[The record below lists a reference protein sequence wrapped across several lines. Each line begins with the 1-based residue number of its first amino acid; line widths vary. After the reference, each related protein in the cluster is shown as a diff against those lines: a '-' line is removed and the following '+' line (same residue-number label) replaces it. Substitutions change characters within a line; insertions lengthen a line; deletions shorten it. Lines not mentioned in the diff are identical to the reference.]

1 MSHHPC
7 KTTLKVVAQLT
18 GTETL
23 SVLIVFSFNF
33 QKNGESKRPT
43 GNSLGL
49 QQSKR

>member
-1 MSHHPC
+1 MFHQPC
-7 KTTLKVVAQLT
+7 KTTLKGGGATCRNGAAVSFN
-18 GTETL
+18 G
-23 SVLIVFSFNF
+23 FSFHF

>member
-1 MSHHPC
+1 MFHEPC
-7 KTTLKVVAQLT
+7 KTTLKVVAQLA
-18 GTETL
+18 GMEPL
-23 SVLIVFSFNF
+23 PVLIVFSFNF